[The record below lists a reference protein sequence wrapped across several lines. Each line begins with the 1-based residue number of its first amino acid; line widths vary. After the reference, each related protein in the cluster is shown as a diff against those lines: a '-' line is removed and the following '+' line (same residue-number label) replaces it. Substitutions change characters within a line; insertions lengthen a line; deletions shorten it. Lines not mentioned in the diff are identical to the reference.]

1 MKVKPEVQTVPL
13 SLGLLLFALSEL
25 YSVKKKIILD
35 HWLNISALS
44 MGAYADVW
52 PHRGWSKIRLAR
64 KEV

>member
-1 MKVKPEVQTVPL
+1 MKVKPEVLTVPL

-44 MGAYADVW
+44 MGAPADV
-52 PHRGWSKIRLAR
+52 
-64 KEV
+64 

>member
-1 MKVKPEVQTVPL
+1 MKVKPEVLTVSL

-44 MGAYADVW
+44 MGAPADVW
-52 PHRGWSKIRLAR
+52 LHCGWSKILLIR